1 MTADSRPA
9 KETLRLAK
17 LKGYNILDTL
27 PELAY
32 DDITVLAAHL
42 CEMPTAL
49 VSLVDSDRQW
59 FKSRVG
65 LSAAETPRKV
75 AFCDHTIQ
83 HSDILI
89 VEDATQD
96 PRFSHNPLVTGDPYI
111 RFYAG
116 APLLTPDG
124 YALGSLCVIDYQ
136 PRRLTQHQQQGLLI
150 LSRQVVAQM
159 ELRLH
164 AQQLKLANNHLER
177 RVSERT
183 ARLTSALSRLLK
195 AQNQLLKREAA
206 LRHNSLHDPLTGL
219 PTAAIFHSD

>member
-1 MTADSRPA
+1 MTAVFAASQRDP
-9 KETLRLAK
+9 TLSQG

-96 PRFSHNPLVTGDPYI
+96 PRFSHNPLVT
-111 RFYAG
+111 RR
-116 APLLTPDG
+116 PLHSLLWQARRCSLPMAMRWVRSVSLT
-124 YALGSLCVIDYQ
+124 I
-136 PRRLTQHQQQGLLI
+136 
-150 LSRQVVAQM
+150 
-159 ELRLH
+159 
-164 AQQLKLANNHLER
+164 NHG
-177 RVSERT
+177 V
-183 ARLTSALSRLLK
+183 
-195 AQNQLLKREAA
+195 
-206 LRHNSLHDPLTGL
+206 
-219 PTAAIFHSD
+219 